1 MVDKKKKRLS
11 PINLTSYPFARKE
24 TFFRI
29 FGQEGEEE
37 FLSSIEIT
45 GYHAIHPQKFQDSW
59 FVKKFSSILKFI
71 YIHFLYIYI
80 DETLGRNYFKQIIVS
95 SIERARYHHTLIT
108 ILLFAKNWT
117 IEMCGFRAHSTA
129 IQWSHDRASGE
140 KRERE
145 EGERERTVREVGLVT
160 ESALT
165 RPRES
170 SLCEPGKKWD
180 CLNSPST
187 PRVGPPRSQEVWRT
201 IAAINNGKSAPFVPW
216 TANER
221 ERGVTDQGAKKVM
234 RTLHLHP
241 LLGI

>member
-1 MVDKKKKRLS
+1 MRRFTPGRAVTIGEGTNLLYVVKESSGSLRLVRQGKGNLLSYAWLTKKKKRLS

-59 FVKKFSSILKFI
+59 FVKRFSSILKFI

-140 KRERE
+140 KRERRGR
-145 EGERERTVREVGLVT
+145 EGKDCARGG
-160 ESALT
+160 
-165 RPRES
+165 S
-170 SLCEPGKKWD
+170 SH
-180 CLNSPST
+180 
-187 PRVGPPRSQEVWRT
+187 RVC
-201 IAAINNGKSAPFVPW
+201 A
-216 TANER
+216 
-221 ERGVTDQGAKKVM
+221 
-234 RTLHLHP
+234 H
-241 LLGI
+241 

>member
-1 MVDKKKKRLS
+1 MLWKSRQGACVWWGRGKEISSHTRGWQKKKRLS

-59 FVKKFSSILKFI
+59 FVKRFSSILKFI

-108 ILLFAKNWT
+108 ILLFAKNRDVRFSCSFNGHPM
-117 IEMCGFRAHSTA
+117 ES
-129 IQWSHDRASGE
+129 WSRVRWEERE
-140 KRERE
+140 KRER
-145 EGERERTVREVGLVT
+145 GKG
-160 ESALT
+160 
-165 RPRES
+165 
-170 SLCEPGKKWD
+170 LCERW
-180 CLNSPST
+180 
-187 PRVGPPRSQEVWRT
+187 V
-201 IAAINNGKSAPFVPW
+201 
-216 TANER
+216 
-221 ERGVTDQGAKKVM
+221 
-234 RTLHLHP
+234 
-241 LLGI
+241 